1 MSPKL
6 PILSGREVYAA
17 LSKVGFSL
25 IPGRGK
31 GSHLFV
37 HRSDPPAAITI
48 PNDKEIKRGTLRAIL
63 RQADLTVED
72 FLQLL

>member
-1 MSPKL
+1 MSAKL
-6 PILSGREVYAA
+6 PLLSGREVCAA
-17 LSKVGFSL
+17 LSKAGFSE

-37 HRSDPPAAITI
+37 YRPDPATGITI
-48 PNDKEIKRGTLRAIL
+48 PNEKEVKRGTLRAIL

-72 FLQLL
+72 FLNLL

>member
-6 PILSGREVYAA
+6 PVLSGREVCAA
-17 LSKVGFSL
+17 LSKAGFSV

-48 PNDKEIKRGTLRAIL
+48 PNDKEIRRRTLRAIL

-72 FLQLL
+72 FLDLL

>member
-6 PILSGREVYAA
+6 PILSGREVCAA

-37 HRSDPPAAITI
+37 HRLHPPAAMTI
-48 PNDKEIKRGTLRAIL
+48 PNDKEIRRGTLRAIL
-63 RQADLTVED
+63 RQAGLTVDD
-72 FLQLL
+72 FLRLL